1 MKIPRSRTPVALL
14 LLAFVLG
21 GYGLPL
27 FDAIVFHGQPGSQR
41 VAERHLSDGE
51 DARTHVQVCH
61 LGDGAAPERALASAA
76 VRPEFA
82 PISTLMQVSVLD
94 ARFVT
99 ASDLALPPSRG
110 PPAA

>member
-1 MKIPRSRTPVALL
+1 MPRSRTPIAVL
-14 LLAFVLG
+14 LLAFLLG

-27 FDAIVFHGQPGSQR
+27 FDAIVFHSQPGGQL
-41 VAERHLSDGE
+41 VAERFLSDGD

-94 ARFVT
+94 ARFVA